1 LGRIRQALFR
11 LFSSKFCKTLP
22 FFLLF
27 RAARFLPFQA
37 NTGGFSRFSFGNDGD
52 FNAESSKSHKFLAGM
67 LSELTIV
74 NKPPDML
81 NYSHRF

>member
-1 LGRIRQALFR
+1 MVYT
-11 LFSSKFCKTLP
+11 K
-22 FFLLF
+22 
-27 RAARFLPFQA
+27 A
-37 NTGGFSRFSFGNDGD
+37 NTFKYHPKTKEELQELLKQLIKERGNDGD